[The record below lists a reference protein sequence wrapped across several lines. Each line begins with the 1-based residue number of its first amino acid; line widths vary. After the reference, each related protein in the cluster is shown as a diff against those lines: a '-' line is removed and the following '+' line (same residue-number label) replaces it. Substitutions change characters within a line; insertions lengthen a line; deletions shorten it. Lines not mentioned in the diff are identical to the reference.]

1 MFSVGLMLFFF
12 FLDQNLPLPDVV
24 SDQLRNHVET
34 ILQKL
39 PQDLQLV
46 LKRDTYSSSG
56 NGENISTL
64 TTNEQHEDI
73 NDQKKW
79 KRLREIDFTK
89 NFVKC
94 EIDFTKN
101 FVKSISEPKVLFFL
115 FLKSC

>member
-73 NDQKKW
+73 NDQKK
-79 KRLREIDFTK
+79 
-89 NFVKC
+89 
-94 EIDFTKN
+94 
-101 FVKSISEPKVLFFL
+101 
-115 FLKSC
+115 